1 MRSERMLILA
11 LFSFVLAACQQ
22 GADIRIDQKDGRA
35 TFALSRSSSDKP
47 ACIRNL
53 EVYEGEPKGGPPL
66 WQIAGGQEGCL
77 SSVEFARV
85 PQGFSQADGTPP
97 DLKLKPGQHYAVQ
110 ASGTGWLAFGAFTA
124 R

>member
-22 GADIRIDQKDGRA
+22 GAEIRIEQKDGHAAFSLARI
-35 TFALSRSSSDKP
+35 SSAKP

-66 WQIAGGQEGCL
+66 WQIAGGDEGCV
-77 SSVEFARV
+77 SSVTFAHV
-85 PQGFSQADGTPP
+85 PPGFSQADGTPP
-97 DLKLKPGQHYAVQ
+97 GLMLKPGQRYAVQ
-110 ASGTGWLAFGAFTA
+110 ASGTGWMAFEAFTA